1 MMDIWGGK
9 SATLIYMLMFL
20 QKKELPEEVLF
31 ETDFSDLGD
40 GK

>member
-1 MMDIWGGK
+1 MDIWGGK
-9 SATLIYMLMFL
+9 SATLICMLMFL

-31 ETDFSDLGD
+31 ETDFSVLGD